1 MSNHWLS
8 VRKQR
13 KKNTTFYFELI
24 GEFPESLV
32 KFEMANSGGQQS
44 MFVNTGK
51 PAMFI
56 TTGSTAMTS
65 YLISL
70 CQKGKLPPVT
80 DGILKVCYQGD
91 LKEVWSLQ
99 DVRPIQIGLDSQRN
113 SSYVGHFCFDCSNM
127 DQIISKY
134 F

>member
-8 VRKQR
+8 VRKQRR

-32 KFEMANSGGQQS
+32 KFEMNDSGGQKS
-44 MFVNTGK
+44 MI
-51 PAMFI
+51 I

-65 YLISL
+65 YLIGYS
-70 CQKGKLPPVT
+70 QKGKLPPVT

-99 DVRPIQIGLDSQRN
+99 DVQPIQIGLDRQKN
-113 SSYVGHFCFDCSNM
+113 SYVGHFCFVCNNM
-127 DQIISKY
+127 DQLVSKY